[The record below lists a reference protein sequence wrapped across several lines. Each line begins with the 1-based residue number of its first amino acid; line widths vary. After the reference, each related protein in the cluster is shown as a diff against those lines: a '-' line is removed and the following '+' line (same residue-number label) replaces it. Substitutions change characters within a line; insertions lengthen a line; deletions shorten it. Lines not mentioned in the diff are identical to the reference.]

1 MRPVL
6 RVALIS
12 MLVCSG
18 CSGADESALT
28 QARGGEANGGA
39 SSSTNATQPK
49 DEGSEDV
56 APKSNSDQDPST
68 SSTPKPSTGSDAGA
82 GADAAKPVD
91 PNPFAGAPA
100 YVNTLGPSARKT
112 AHPFTNDNPV
122 GKACFNCHGD
132 NGAATPMAFGGTVYG
147 NAAGTAVAARVEV
160 RVKDQDGKAISAWS
174 DADGNFY
181 FFVNPN
187 GDLNLPGHAGIRNAK
202 GNKVMSG
209 TIANGNCNGCHDANG
224 AGRLVAP
231 Q

>member
-6 RVALIS
+6 YVALIS
-12 MLVCSG
+12 MIACSG
-18 CSGADESALT
+18 TDQSDLT
-28 QARGGEANGGA
+28 GPRGGETNGPTTN
-39 SSSTNATQPK
+39 TNATQPAN
-49 DEGSEDV
+49 DSDDNTP
-56 APKSNSDQDPST
+56 AKSNTDQDPST
-68 SSTPKPSTGSDAGA
+68 AQPPAPVTSDA

-91 PNPFAGAPA
+91 PNPFTGAPA
-100 YVNTLGPSARKT
+100 YVSTLGPSARKT
-112 AHPFTNDNPV
+112 QHPFTNDNPQ
-122 GKACFNCHGD
+122 GRQCLSCHDG
-132 NGAATPMAFGGTVYG
+132 NGNAPAMAFGGTVYTT
-147 NAAGTAVAARVEV
+147 AAGGTGAARVEV

-181 FFVNPN
+181 FLVNPN

-209 TIANGNCNGCHDANG
+209 TVANGNCNGCHNANG